1 MKTLLFFVLA
11 LSVHTTT
18 HAASGFSTLEERMT
32 AKEFQETGL
41 NKLTNG
47 ELSVLNEW
55 LRRHSVATLENINA
69 LTDAGAEASG
79 PKGDLRGFANRPK
92 NDGLD
97 DVIKAT
103 VVGTF
108 DGWVAK
114 GDLFKLNNGMVW
126 QQDEKG
132 SFSMAPVNNAQVT
145 IKKNMF
151 GNWHMS
157 VAGHNKKVQ
166 VIRIQ

>member
-11 LSVHTTT
+11 LSIQSTAL
-18 HAASGFSTLEERMT
+18 AASGFSTLEERMT
-32 AKEFQETGL
+32 GQEFQETGL
-41 NKLTNG
+41 NKLTSA
-47 ELSVLNEW
+47 ELSALNEW
-55 LRRHSVATLENINA
+55 LRNHSVATLENVNA
-69 LTDAGAEASG
+69 LTEAGAEASG

-97 DVIKAT
+97 DVINAT
-103 VVGTF
+103 IVGTF

-126 QQDEKG
+126 QQDEKS
-132 SFSMAPVNNAQVT
+132 SFSMQPVKNAQVT

-157 VAGHNKKVQ
+157 VAGHDKKVQ